1 MECLCW
7 EQWLNLFCQNA
18 SPYSI
23 ILNRDSFCWVISS
36 HSTLYLISTLFQLLS
51 IVFGNL
57 IVVSFLRFLDF
68 ILLKIC
74 WVSWIFSSTFNL
86 IHISTLFLLLFMYP
100 FLSLFPS
107 EMDRWMNSNRL
118 WAIVFSSPT
127 LFWWLYFYVHESFLS
142 WHVYVVLSIRKI
154 FYVRYC
160 CSYIFCKFHSWL
172 LPSCFL
178 VLYMLTDF
186 PSGCGLPSSSP
197 PPFSPYSFIYT
208 YMKCGMWKEIF
219 LIHLFTLWM
228 LATATATLDINQEAQ
243 LSVH

>member
-57 IVVSFLRFLDF
+57 VVVSFLRFLDF

-100 FLSLFPS
+100 FFSLFPS

-142 WHVYVVLSIRKI
+142 WHVYVVLSIRKN

-172 LPSCFL
+172 LPSCFWFYTCSLIFLL
-178 VLYMLTDF
+178 VVVYLHLLLLLF
-186 PSGCGLPSSSP
+186 LLIH
-197 PPFSPYSFIYT
+197 SFILIWSVE
-208 YMKCGMWKEIF
+208 CGRRSF
-219 LIHLFTLWM
+219 SCTCLLFECL
-228 LATATATLDINQEAQ
+228 QQPQ
-243 LSVH
+243 LH